1 MKTVITRRYT
11 RAVPLVAA
19 GLAVTLLGACSS
31 GSDSSTESA
40 ETAAE
45 TTTEVVENEVVENE
59 VVESDAAP
67 ASSDDCTYYWLAAN
81 ITNPFYVEGKK
92 GWDDA
97 AAALGV
103 NAELVGPLDADVTQQ
118 VSQLD
123 QMIAQADATC
133 GILLYAIDYNAMGPV
148 LQRVKEAGIPV
159 INGNG
164 DSEDKSIRDAFV
176 GTDNAALGRAG
187 ASLACEALGGKGKV
201 GIVSFITAQNHQ
213 ERVAGFQE
221 GVAANCP
228 DVEILPVS
236 PNDGTA
242 EGAFA
247 AANGL
252 LTANPDVA
260 LIWATDAGSPGVAR
274 AVEERGVQG
283 KVIVVGTDRTPE
295 QIDAI
300 KRGTVAA
307 TITQDTEAEEWVA
320 LHYLKWL
327 RDGKAVPEVTITE
340 AKVINADNVDSL

>member
-1 MKTVITRRYT
+1 MKVGNGRRFI
-11 RAVPLVAA
+11 RVAPLVAA

-31 GSDSSTESA
+31 GGDSSA
-40 ETAAE
+40 EATDTAAE
-45 TTTEVVENEVVENE
+45 
-59 VVESDAAP
+59 AAP
-67 ASSDDCTYYWLAAN
+67 AEETMAEEAPAEEAAPAASDDCTYYWLAAN

-92 GWDDA
+92 GWDGA
-97 AAALGV
+97 AAELGV
-103 NAELVGPLDADVTQQ
+103 NAELVGPQDADVTQQ
-118 VSQLD
+118 VSQLE
-123 QMIAQADATC
+123 QMIAQKDGTC

-148 LQRVKEAGIPV
+148 LKKVKDAGIPI

-176 GTDNAALGRAG
+176 GTDNKALGRAG
-187 ASLACEALGGKGKV
+187 AALACEALGGKGQV

-213 ERVAGFQE
+213 ERVAGFEE
-221 GVAANCP
+221 GVKAGCP
-228 DVEILPVS
+228 DVEILPVA

-252 LTANPDVA
+252 LTANPDVN

-274 AVEERGVQG
+274 AVEERGAAG

-300 KRGTVAA
+300 KRGTVTA
-307 TITQDTEAEEWVA
+307 TITQDTTAEEWIA

-327 RDGKAVPEVTITE
+327 RDGKSVPEVTITE
-340 AKVINADNVDSL
+340 AKVITADNVDSL